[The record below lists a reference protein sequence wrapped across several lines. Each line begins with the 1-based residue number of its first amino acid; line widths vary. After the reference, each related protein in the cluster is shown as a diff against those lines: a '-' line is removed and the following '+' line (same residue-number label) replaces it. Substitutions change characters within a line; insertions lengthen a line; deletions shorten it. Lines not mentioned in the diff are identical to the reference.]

1 MRYVDYLRLDGAC
14 SAGLGGALV
23 VLGWPG
29 LFGEG
34 RLAEAWPWA
43 LVAVAVTVAL
53 LAGFALRR
61 GLPLGDPGRWLTERS
76 LGAAEPGLPP
86 LDASKL
92 QRRLVIET
100 AVWIIGVGAWVLLTG
115 RDTTLIW
122 ATGWATAAYGVLQL
136 VGSARRVA
144 RLEAEGRGPF
154 LVARRPG
161 LGTPD
166 LTT

>member
-29 LFGEG
+29 LFGDG
-34 RLAEAWPWA
+34 RLATAVPWA
-43 LVAVAVTVAL
+43 IAAVVVTIVL
-53 LAGFALRR
+53 LAGFAARR
-61 GLPLGDPGRWLTERS
+61 GLPLGEPGRWLTERS
-76 LGAAEPGLPP
+76 VGAAEPGRTP
-86 LDASKL
+86 LEAAAL
-92 QRRLVIET
+92 RRRLILET
-100 AVWIIGVGAWVLLTG
+100 ALWIVGVGAWVLLTG

-122 ATGWATAAYGVLQL
+122 ATGWATAAYGLLQL
-136 VGSARRVA
+136 LGSARRVR

>member
-1 MRYVDYLRLDGAC
+1 MRYLDYLRLDGAC

-34 RLAEAWPWA
+34 RLGAAAPWGV
-43 LVAVAVTVAL
+43 LAVAVTLAA
-53 LAGFALRR
+53 LAGLAVRR
-61 GLPLGDPGRWLTERS
+61 GLPLAAPGRWLTERPI
-76 LGAAEPGLPP
+76 AEARPDETP
-86 LDASKL
+86 LQARAL
-92 QRRLVIET
+92 RRRLLIET
-100 AVWIIGVGAWVLLTG
+100 AIWIVAVGAWVLATG

-122 ATGWATAAYGVLQL
+122 ATGWATAAYGALQL
-136 VGSARRVA
+136 LGSARRVA
-144 RLEAEGRGPF
+144 RLEAEGHGPF

>member
-29 LFGEG
+29 LFGDG
-34 RLAEAWPWA
+34 SAQWGWA
-43 LVAVAVTVAL
+43 VLAVALTMGA
-53 LAGFALRR
+53 LAGLAARR
-61 GLPLGDPGRWLTERS
+61 GVPLSAPGRWLTDRS
-76 LGAAEPGLPP
+76 IARAATGKSA
-86 LDASKL
+86 LDADRL
-92 QRRLVIET
+92 RIRLVGET
-100 AVWIIGVGAWVLLTG
+100 TLWIVGVGAWVLLTG

-122 ATGWATAAYGVLQL
+122 ATGFATAAYGLLQL
-136 VGSARRVA
+136 IGSARRVA
-144 RLEAEGRGPF
+144 ALEAEGRGPF

-161 LGTPD
+161 LGTPE